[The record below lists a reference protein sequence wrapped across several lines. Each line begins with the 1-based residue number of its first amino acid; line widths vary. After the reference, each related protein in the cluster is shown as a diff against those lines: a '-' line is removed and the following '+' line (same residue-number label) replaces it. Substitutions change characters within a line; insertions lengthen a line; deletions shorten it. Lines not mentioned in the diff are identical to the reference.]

1 MNQKNY
7 IFEKDVN
14 IKNIFFEIVQNWKIL
29 LICSLIGIIFM
40 AIFNLAQNDIP
51 DKELSEEN
59 SGRIEELKKEK
70 EKLVMM
76 ETEQINYNNT
86 SLKMLIDPNDIKVHS
101 IQFCIETEENVS
113 PFLVNQ
119 MFMQNLD
126 LIYDTISERM
136 EEFLEP
142 HYYKEVIASSF
153 NVAPGE
159 NSRTGNILIYI
170 YGNTEQ
176 FCNDVSE
183 IIKEYILSS
192 ESEIEEAVGQFSLRL
207 INEKSFSKV
216 DKSFEIYQKE
226 NLDKVSFSKR
236 QENKNQI
243 LAIENEILQ
252 ISEFDTGAA
261 AGNVKGLFSIKGLIA
276 GICIGII
283 LASFVIIIHYLL
295 SPSINSVDKILEM
308 YGYYNF
314 GAIPKKKALRNRV
327 SQKLLWFEKGIK
339 SPECKKISIL
349 RIQSFLESNKISDVL
364 VLNLAREK
372 EDLLIKELENKRIN
386 LMVYDCFANAEVDLA
401 DVKKHKNI
409 IFILEEGFTSYL
421 KFASLKEEIELA
433 GGNILGL
440 FSIK

>member
-1 MNQKNY
+1 
-7 IFEKDVN
+7 
-14 IKNIFFEIVQNWKIL
+14 
-29 LICSLIGIIFM
+29 
-40 AIFNLAQNDIP
+40 
-51 DKELSEEN
+51 
-59 SGRIEELKKEK
+59 
-70 EKLVMM
+70 M

-142 HYYKEVIASSF
+142 HYYKEVIAFSF

-216 DKSFEIYQKE
+216 DKTFEIYQKE

-364 VLNLAREK
+364 VINLAREK

-386 LMVYDCFANAEVDLA
+386 FMVYYCIANE
-401 DVKKHKNI
+401 
-409 IFILEEGFTSYL
+409 
-421 KFASLKEEIELA
+421 
-433 GGNILGL
+433 
-440 FSIK
+440 